1 MENEA
6 TSAHDPVARGNIQE
20 VKKFKFLATLHLLD
34 DVIFLLTKLSKVFQK
49 ENVDFSIIAPMVQST
64 IEAVKTQPGPI
75 LQQFWM
81 K

>member
-6 TSAHDPVARGNIQE
+6 TSAHDPVARGNTQE

-64 IEAVKTQPGPI
+64 IEAVKT
-75 LQQFWM
+75 
-81 K
+81 